1 MAPKWWTLLVACAA
15 TFTLLLDLTVVN
27 VALVR
32 SNDFV
37 AQQAPAP
44 A

>member
-1 MAPKWWTLLVACAA
+1 MAPKWWTLLVACVA
-15 TFTLLLDLTVVN
+15 TFMSLLDATVVN

-32 SNDFV
+32 SKDFV